1 MLNDLIKKINFLP
14 QNERSLIGIKINK
27 IKERI
32 IFIINKERNKFNNN
46 NNNSSKYNDISLP
59 GIGIKNGNLHI
70 LSIVIDEV
78 ESYFKNLGFDVID
91 GLEIDN
97 EYYNFDSLN
106 IKKDHPSRNM
116 NDTFYITNDILLRT
130 HTSNM
135 QIHFMEN
142 NIPPI
147 KIISSG
153 KVYRKDS
160 DSTHSPMFHQIEGL
174 LIDKNTSII
183 DLKNVLINFLI
194 YFFNKNLKYRFR
206 SSYFPFTE
214 PSMEVDIECII
225 CNGNKCNLCNNTGF
239 IEVLG
244 CGMVHPNVLNNCS
257 IDSKNYKGFAFGI
270 GIERIAMIKYNIDD
284 IKLYF
289 ENNLDFLKQFN

>member
-1 MLNDLIKKINFLP
+1 
-14 QNERSLIGIKINK
+14 
-27 IKERI
+27 
-32 IFIINKERNKFNNN
+32 
-46 NNNSSKYNDISLP
+46 
-59 GIGIKNGNLHI
+59 
-70 LSIVIDEV
+70 
-78 ESYFKNLGFDVID
+78 
-91 GLEIDN
+91 
-97 EYYNFDSLN
+97 
-106 IKKDHPSRNM
+106 M

-183 DLKNVLINFLI
+183 DLKNVLINFLT

-225 CNGNKCNLCNNTGF
+225 CNGNKCSLCNNTGF

-289 ENNLDFLKQFN
+289 ENNLDF